1 MSSPA
6 KPPPPHPDSS
16 RRLLI
21 ALSAVVVLLTI
32 GGALSFIRY
41 AQRHRPNRDLVAI
54 APFDIFV
61 NGLEAW
67 RVELAR
73 GMTNALNA
81 APPPAAVP
89 QDVVRERWRG
99 QDRATVAAVE
109 LARRTSAGAA
119 IYGRIDPVAARND
132 SVRVQVVVAEA
143 GSGRVLFLIDR
154 RWPMSDAPG
163 LARALAEQ
171 VRRQFPRDTLSP
183 RD

>member
-1 MSSPA
+1 MT
-6 KPPPPHPDSS
+6 PPHNPVSS

-21 ALSAVVVLLTI
+21 ALSAIAALLTM

-41 AQRHRPNRDLVAI
+41 AQRHRPDPRLVAI

-61 NGLEAW
+61 SGLEPW
-67 RVELAR
+67 RVQLAR
-73 GMTNALNA
+73 GLTDGLNA
-81 APPPAAVP
+81 APPPAAVS

-99 QDRATVAAVE
+99 QDRPTVAAVE

-119 IYGRIDPVAARND
+119 IYGRVDPIAERND

-154 RWPMSDAPG
+154 RWPPADPDG
-163 LARALAEQ
+163 LARALTEQ